1 MEACQKIAS
10 LVKPK
15 PPAIILVQIVA
26 LCLCVLDP
34 ASAQP
39 SDAKPEK
46 AFWPREVRI
55 SEEVKVEQKT
65 KYGVVA
71 SKRPI
76 WSFQVHDSAGR
87 IFDG

>member
-1 MEACQKIAS
+1 VKQKP
-10 LVKPK
+10 L
-15 PPAIILVQIVA
+15 AINLVQIIA
-26 LCLCVLDP
+26 LWLSVFD
-34 ASAQP
+34 SAAWAQS
-39 SDAKPEK
+39 SDQKPDK